1 MDWNDL
7 NKALRS
13 ELSAVET
20 YQQALE
26 KEQGAE
32 QEQAFQQLSNF
43 LRDHREAA
51 SQLESQI
58 QRLGGTP
65 SRDSGAWGTW
75 SKIVM
80 GAAKL
85 FGDKAALKALKE
97 GEESGVKEYQELLQD
112 PTTPNDVKTVLNNI
126 CSKEQTHIQQL
137 DRLMQTA

>member
-1 MDWNDL
+1 
-7 NKALRS
+7 
-13 ELSAVET
+13 
-20 YQQALE
+20 
-26 KEQGAE
+26 
-32 QEQAFQQLSNF
+32 
-43 LRDHREAA
+43 
-51 SQLESQI
+51 
-58 QRLGGTP
+58 
-65 SRDSGAWGTW
+65 
-75 SKIVM
+75 M